1 MRYLVL
7 PLALLLT
14 GCDIDLDDVH
24 GHREEEP
31 FQYTQDF
38 TPGNRLV
45 VDNYNGSI
53 EITGWDQP
61 KIEVAGTKYA
71 STKERLG
78 EIKIDIQKGAGTV
91 TVRTVPPITR
101 HGNHGARYIIRV
113 PRKATLEL
121 VKSTNGSVRVTD
133 VDGDATTRTTNGTI
147 RIAKVNG
154 QVSASSTNGNV
165 ECIDVFGPVAA
176 RTTNGRIKLD
186 GVSGGM
192 DASTTNGSINASMT
206 KSIDDRKMRFSTT
219 NGSIDLQLP
228 AGLKNDVRAST
239 TNGSIGVKLPSSASF
254 AVSARTTGSSV
265 RSEFD
270 VRGDIT
276 KKRIDGKVGA
286 GGPMLDLS
294 TSNGGISLQ
303 RGV

>member
-7 PLALLLT
+7 PLALLLA
-14 GCDIDLDDVH
+14 GCDIDIDDVH
-24 GHREEEP
+24 GHREEEA
-31 FQYTQDF
+31 FQYTHDF

-61 KIEVAGTKYA
+61 KIEVAGAKYA

-91 TVRTVPPITR
+91 TVRTVPPIAR
-101 HGNHGARYIIRV
+101 YGNHGARYIIRV

-147 RIAKVNG
+147 RVSKVNG
-154 QVSASSTNGNV
+154 QVSVSSTNGNV
-165 ECIDVFGPVAA
+165 ECVDILGPVTA

-186 GVSGGM
+186 AIAGGM
-192 DASTTNGSINASMT
+192 DASTTNGSINAAMT
-206 KSIDDRKMRFSTT
+206 KSLDDRRMRFSTT

-239 TNGSIGVKLPSSASF
+239 TNGSIGVKLPSSANF
-254 AVSARTTGSSV
+254 AVSARTSGSSV